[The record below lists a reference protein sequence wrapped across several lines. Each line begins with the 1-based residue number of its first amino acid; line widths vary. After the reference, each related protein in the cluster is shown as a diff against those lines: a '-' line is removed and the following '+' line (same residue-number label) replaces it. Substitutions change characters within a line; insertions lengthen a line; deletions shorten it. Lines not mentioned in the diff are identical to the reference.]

1 MSLDELR
8 DQGILLPEEEWGEHS
23 LKTTVARG
31 PLLLVLVLAVI
42 GLVAAFLGD
51 GAWPTWVGV
60 GLFLVA
66 LYCATILCDRA
77 VERQRERMKRRQTP
91 SATA

>member
-23 LKTTVARG
+23 LETTVAKG
-31 PLLLVLVLAVI
+31 PLLLVLALAVA
-42 GLVAAFLGD
+42 GLVAAFVGD
-51 GAWPTWVGV
+51 GGWWTWVGV

-66 LYCATILCDRA
+66 LYGATFLCNRA
-77 VERQRERMKRRQTP
+77 VDRQRERMGPRKHSP
-91 SATA
+91 

>member
-23 LKTTVARG
+23 LEPTVARG
-31 PLLLVLVLAVI
+31 PLLVVLLLAVV
-42 GLVAAFLGD
+42 GLVAAFVGD

-60 GLFLVA
+60 GLFLVC
-66 LYCATILCDRA
+66 LYVATFLCDRA
-77 VERQRERMKRRQTP
+77 IEVQRERMSRRRR
-91 SATA
+91 